1 MADNVVSLDKYQ
13 TYLKNTKFA
22 EFNFMNDIQNR
33 MVETKLNEELRPV
46 DIDEI
51 LLIKLN
57 CERVLLK
64 FVNIV
69 KDLVDC
75 KHIHEKIIME
85 GLNGFL
91 HIENDDLY
99 LYSVHRFM
107 ARNGNHAA
115 YQGKV
120 FCS

>member
-1 MADNVVSLDKYQ
+1 MSDNVVSLEKYQ
-13 TYLKNTKFA
+13 RYLKNTDFA
-22 EFNFMNDIQNR
+22 QFNFMNDIQDR
-33 MVETKLNEELRPV
+33 MVEAKLNVELQPI
-46 DIDEI
+46 DINE
-51 LLIKLN
+51 LLLVKLN

-91 HIENDDLY
+91 QIENDDLV

-107 ARNGNHAA
+107 ARDGKNAL
-115 YQGKV
+115 YQGNLLN
-120 FCS
+120 